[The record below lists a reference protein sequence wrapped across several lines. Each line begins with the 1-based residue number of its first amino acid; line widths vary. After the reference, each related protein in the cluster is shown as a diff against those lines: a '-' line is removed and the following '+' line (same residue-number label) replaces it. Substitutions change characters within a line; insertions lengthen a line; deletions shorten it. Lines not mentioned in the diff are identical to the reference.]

1 MLAPLYPHTDL
12 ARAAV
17 GWGAKPVSAST
28 PDPQECESDVARA
41 PEGDHDQAAHA
52 PAKSRRAGEAFSASP
67 APTKAGKSGLPVC
80 QSFGTCRGGCRQ
92 AGRFFFRPGRQAAG
106 LPRARAQRESG
117 SRERA
122 DTKRRDLRHVP
133 LGLGGGGR
141 VRGPCLCAKALSL
154 RQRVGELESRY
165 KCCRTLPLSQSP
177 KPFNLGLDSMP
188 PAERVGVTEGVETA
202 TLNNQNK
209 VFYV

>member
-1 MLAPLYPHTDL
+1 MRSITLMHTNMYIDVDVDIDRHRHIHMRVCKDAQRAAWMRSVLAPLYPHTDL

-17 GWGAKPVSAST
+17 GWGAKPVSASI
-28 PDPQECESDVARA
+28 PDPQECEPDVARA

-52 PAKSRRAGEAFSASP
+52 PAKSRRAGEAPGFSASP
-67 APTKAGKSGLPVC
+67 APTKAGASGLPVC
-80 QSFGTCRGGCRQ
+80 PSFGTCRGGCRQ

-154 RQRVGELESRY
+154 RQR
-165 KCCRTLPLSQSP
+165 
-177 KPFNLGLDSMP
+177 LGDF
-188 PAERVGVTEGVETA
+188 V
-202 TLNNQNK
+202 
-209 VFYV
+209 